1 MLHLPVGDELASSTA
16 CFPMILTFSEGAAWP
31 STFQWLNCTVEIEMD
46 EQCHAMLVEG
56 VALLVSLRFLT
67 YMQMDKFD

>member
-1 MLHLPVGDELASSTA
+1 
-16 CFPMILTFSEGAAWP
+16 MILTFSEGAAWP